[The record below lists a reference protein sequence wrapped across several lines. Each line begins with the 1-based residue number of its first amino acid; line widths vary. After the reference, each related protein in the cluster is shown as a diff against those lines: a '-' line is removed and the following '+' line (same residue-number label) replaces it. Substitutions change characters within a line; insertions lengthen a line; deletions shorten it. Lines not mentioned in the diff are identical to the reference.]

1 MSILSL
7 KQLDTYSY
15 EMNPNIDEE
24 LTSLDESM
32 QNMWEEMEEM
42 REETFGLFIKKDK
55 NITIKV
61 DNLHILQNFV
71 F

>member
-1 MSILSL
+1 M
-7 KQLDTYSY
+7 DNYSY

-32 QNMWEEMEEM
+32 KTMWEEMEEM

-61 DNLHILQNFV
+61 HNLQILQNFV

>member
-1 MSILSL
+1 M
-7 KQLDTYSY
+7 DNYSY

-32 QNMWEEMEEM
+32 KTMWEEMEEM

-61 DNLHILQNFV
+61 HNLHTLQNFV